1 MRRVCTLILF
11 GLLCGLGLMAQS
23 ISTSQIAGVVR
34 DASGAVIPGAIVVA
48 TQTETHFTRSTS
60 TGADGSYTLT
70 NLPVGPYTIKVTAN
84 GFSTYTQTGIILE
97 VASSPTLNVR
107 LQVGAQSQEVQ
118 VAANANMVETH
129 QNGVGDVVTSRT
141 ITDLPLDG
149 RQVTNLI
156 LLAAGT
162 APGPNGDLNG
172 NKNYPTQT
180 ISVAGGESNAIGYV
194 LDGAPNNDP
203 FNSLNMP
210 FPFPDALQEFK
221 VQTGAL
227 PAQYGANSAA
237 AVNVVTKSGSNQMH
251 GDLFEF
257 VRNYAFNANSF
268 FNNADGL
275 SRDSLKRNQ
284 FGGTLGGPILHD
296 KLFFFGGYQGTITR
310 SDPTDRSSTVPTQA
324 MLNGDFTQFASAACQ
339 GKNYTLAAPFVNNVD
354 PNYKTDFNKAALGF
368 LKNIPVAT
376 DPCGTLFYGISQN
389 SHDNE
394 ILGRVDYTISSRQSM
409 YFRYYIADY
418 LLPGNANEASNVLE
432 ANQVDQS
439 DKDQTM
445 VWGDNYTLSA
455 NSANVFT
462 LSLARSNNTRTVPP
476 YPTAAEL
483 GIPVY
488 SPVPHYMG
496 ISVGGNGGGFGL
508 GGGAT
513 NPGHFNST
521 APAIADDF
529 TTIHGNHQ
537 IQLGVSWQHAIMN
550 TVNNR
555 PSNGEFSFGSSFTN
569 LGLGD
574 FLLGDLSSFAQGNP
588 DWENDRGNYLG
599 VYVQDAWKVTP
610 NFTLSY
616 GLRWSPLLAQS
627 NWNKDN
633 FVETFNMADFIAGR
647 HGAGYTNAPAG
658 LSFPG
663 DPGYLGDQYTASHMK
678 DMDPRIGFIWDPTG
692 SGRTSIQASYGIF
705 FNQPQMFFYTRMS
718 NNPPWGATLSFNL
731 RNPGGFSNPW
741 ADPNSTYN
749 GNNPWPALANV
760 GPNMPFPS
768 AGVYVNVPQN
778 AKPTYVQQRN
788 FGIQHQFGTSDAV
801 SVSYIGNE
809 TTHLWLGTQLDPAV
823 YNSTCFSTTADAQSK
838 SSAYQQCKSNQNS
851 RRLLYEINPAIGA
864 GGSYSSIASVDDGG
878 TASYNALLL
887 SEQHRLKNG
896 LSFRVNYTWAHCISD
911 PETLEL
917 TGPTYD
923 NPANR
928 RQDRGNCDT
937 NVPDTLNATMVGSSP
952 FHFHGVGMLAND
964 WRVSI
969 NFSSHWD
976 SRSTATLGG
985 SVTDPAL
992 NGIGS
997 RSEVVAGATLLIPQT
1012 SKKIGSRTYITDVN
1026 PNAYTVPTIGTF
1038 GNAGT
1043 DTIPDPGFWNF
1054 DTAISRIVPMGEG
1067 KTVELRWEMFNTLN
1081 NVNLNAPSAGFGGTN
1096 VGLISGSS
1104 AGRVMQFALKYA
1116 F

>member
-1 MRRVCTLILF
+1 VCTLILF

-34 DASGAVIPGAIVVA
+34 DASGAVIPGATVVA

-70 NLPVGPYTIKVTAN
+70 NLPVGPYTLKVTAN
-84 GFSTYTQTGIILE
+84 GFSNYTQTGIELQ
-97 VASSPTLNVR
+97 VASSPTLNVH

-118 VAANANMVETH
+118 VAANANMIETH
-129 QNGVGDVVTSRT
+129 QNGVGDVVTGRT
-141 ITDLPLDG
+141 ITDLPLNG
-149 RQVTNLI
+149 RQITNLI
-156 LLAAGT
+156 LIAGGT
-162 APGPNGDLNG
+162 STGPRGDLNG

-180 ISVAGGESNAIGYV
+180 ISVAGGESSGIGFV

-203 FNSLNMP
+203 FNDLNMP

-257 VRNYAFNANSF
+257 VRNYAYNANNF
-268 FNNADGL
+268 FNNANGL
-275 SRDSLKRNQ
+275 PRDSLKRNQ
-284 FGGTLGGPILHD
+284 FGGTLGGPILHN
-296 KLFFFGGYQGTITR
+296 KLFFFGGYQGTIQR
-310 SDPTDRSSTVPTQA
+310 SDPTDRSATVPNAQ
-324 MLNGDFTQFASAACQ
+324 MLAGDFSTFDSAACQ
-339 GKNYTLAAPFVNNVD
+339 SKTYTLSPSAGFTGDTINPAL
-354 PNYKTDFNKAALGF
+354 FNKYALAF
-368 LKNIPVAT
+368 LKNIPVST
-376 DPCGTLFYGISQN
+376 DPCGTLNFGISQN
-389 SHDNE
+389 SHDND
-394 ILGRVDYTISSRQSM
+394 IIGRVDYTMSSRQSM

-418 LLPGNANEASNVLE
+418 LLPGNSNEASNVLE

-462 LSLARSNNTRTVPP
+462 LSLARTNNTRTVPP

-496 ISVGGNGGGFGL
+496 LRVSGNGSGFSL

-537 IQLGVSWQHAIMN
+537 IQLGVSFMHAIMN

-555 PSNGEFSFGSSFTN
+555 PSNGEFSFNGTFTGM
-569 LGLGD
+569 GLTD

-588 DWENDRGNYLG
+588 DWENDRDNFLG
-599 VYVQDAWKVTP
+599 VYAQDSWKVTP
-610 NFTLSY
+610 TFTLSY
-616 GLRWSPLLAQS
+616 GVRWSPLLAQH
-627 NWNKDN
+627 NWSKDN
-633 FVETFNMADFIAGR
+633 FTETFNMADFIAGT
-647 HGAGYTNAPAG
+647 HGAGYANAPAG

-692 SGRTSIQASYGIF
+692 SGRTSIRASYGIF

-731 RNPGGFSNPW
+731 QDPGGFSNPW
-741 ADPNSTYN
+741 ADQKSTYN
-749 GNNPWPALANV
+749 GVNPWPALANV
-760 GPNMPFPS
+760 GPNMPFP
-768 AGVYVNVPQN
+768 AGGVYVNVPAN
-778 AKPTYVQQRN
+778 SKPTYVQQRD
-788 FGIQHQFGTSDAV
+788 FGVQHQFGSSDAV

-809 TTHLWLGTQLDPAV
+809 TTHLWLATELNPAV
-823 YNSTCFSTTADAQSK
+823 YNSTCADTVANAESNK
-838 SSAYQQCKSNQNS
+838 KGPYQLCKTNQQS
-851 RRLLYEINPAIGA
+851 RRVLSEINPAVGA
-864 GGSYSSIASVDDGG
+864 GGSYSTIASVDDGG
-878 TASYNALLL
+878 TGSYNALLL
-887 SEQHRLKNG
+887 SEQHRLKSG

-917 TGPTYD
+917 TGPTYN

-937 NVPDTLNATMVGSSP
+937 NQTDTLNATMVGSSP
-952 FHFHGVGMLAND
+952 FHYHGLGMLAND
-964 WRVSI
+964 WRLSI
-969 NFSSHWD
+969 NFSSHWHNL
-976 SRSTATLGG
+976 STASLGG

-997 RSEVVAGATLLIPQT
+997 RAEVVPGATLLVPRT
-1012 SKKIGSRTYITDVN
+1012 SKKIGSKTYFTDIN
-1026 PNAYTVPTIGTF
+1026 PNAYTVPQIGTF
-1038 GNAGT
+1038 GNVGT
-1043 DTIPDPGFWNF
+1043 NTIPDPASWNF
-1054 DTAISRIVPMGEG
+1054 DTAISRLVPVGEG
-1067 KTVELRWEMFNTLN
+1067 KSVELRWEMFNALN
-1081 NVNLNAPSAGFGGTN
+1081 NVNLGAPSAGFGGSN
-1096 VGLISGSS
+1096 VGLISS
-1104 AGRVMQFALKYA
+1104 AGDARVMQFALKYA